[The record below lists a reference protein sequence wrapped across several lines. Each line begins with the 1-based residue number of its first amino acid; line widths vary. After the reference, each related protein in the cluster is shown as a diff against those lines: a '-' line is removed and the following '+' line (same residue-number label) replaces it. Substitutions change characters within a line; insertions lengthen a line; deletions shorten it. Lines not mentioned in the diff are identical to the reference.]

1 MKICTYCNS
10 QYDDS
15 EVVCRKCGNNLA
27 DAGVNQGYAPTGYNQ
42 APQNPQPQYQP
53 QVQAQPYQQAPQQP
67 YQAPVTPPAK
77 KGGIQWWHILLI
89 VLAVLI
95 IGGLIA
101 GIVAFYILGANV
113 SAPVEDVYEE
123 VEDEDE
129 DEEEVT
135 EDVAADEDEEPV
147 EAPTTAAP
155 VEYTVG
161 EFTDGIYSNEWA
173 NMWIDFTGWTE
184 GSAEDYSVYT
194 ADGKTD
200 CWLVALDYDSM
211 TQVVIL
217 AEPLYGLNNAYTETE
232 YLDIVLSQV
241 TPVYDAY
248 DLEYTV
254 FDYYSEEYAG
264 KTYECADIEI
274 SSTSSYIEYK
284 TVKIDNYMVSFIISN
299 NAGEWGSFYMP
310 YIYEY

>member
-53 QVQAQPYQQAPQQP
+53 QPQPYQQAPQQP

-101 GIVAFYILGANV
+101 GIVAV
-113 SAPVEDVYEE
+113 SVFGNKIDAPVEDVYEE

-147 EAPTTAAP
+147 EVPTTAAP

-161 EFTDGIYSNEWA
+161 ESVNGVYTNEWA
-173 NMWIDFTGWTE
+173 DLRIDFSGWTE

-200 CWLVALDYDSM
+200 CWLVAMDFDSM
-211 TQVVIL
+211 TQVVLL
-217 AEPLYGLNNAYTETE
+217 AEPLYGITAAYTEADYQE
-232 YLDIVLSQV
+232 IVISQL
-241 TPVYDAY
+241 TA
-248 DLEYTV
+248 V
-254 FDYYSEEYAG
+254 FDSYGYDYEVGYYTEADVAG
-264 KTYECADIEI
+264 KMYECALIDIA
-274 SSTSSYIEYK
+274 TTNVYMEYK
-284 TVKIDNYMVSFIISN
+284 TTKIDNYMVTFLISN
-299 NAGEWGSFYMP
+299 SKGEDPSLYMP
-310 YIYEY
+310 DIFEY

>member
-1 MKICTYCNS
+1 MKICTYCKA

-15 EVVCRKCGNNLA
+15 EVICRTCGNKLV
-27 DAGVNQGYAPTGYNQ
+27 DAGANQGYAPTGYDQ

-53 QVQAQPYQQAPQQP
+53 QPYQQAPQQP

-101 GIVAFYILGANV
+101 GIVAVGVIGN
-113 SAPVEDVYEE
+113 SDAPVEDVYEE
-123 VEDEDE
+123 VENVDDDEDDE
-129 DEEEVT
+129 IVTSDAVDTDDEEEVVDETTT
-135 EDVAADEDEEPV
+135 E
-147 EAPTTAAP
+147 AP

-161 EFTDGIYSNEWA
+161 EFVDGIYSNEWA

-241 TPVYDAY
+241 TPVYDSY

>member
-15 EVVCRKCGNNLA
+15 EIICRKCGNNLV
-27 DAGVNQGYAPTGYNQ
+27 DAGLNQGYAPAGYAQ

-53 QVQAQPYQQAPQQP
+53 PVQSQPYQQAPQQP

-101 GIVAFYILGANV
+101 GIVAVGVIGN
-113 SAPVEDVYEE
+113 SDAPVEDVYEE
-123 VEDEDE
+123 VEDVD
-129 DEEEVT
+129 DEEDVT
-135 EDVAADEDEEPV
+135 EEVAADEDEEPV
-147 EAPTTAAP
+147 EVPTTAAP

-161 EFTDGIYSNEWA
+161 ESVNGVYTNEWA
-173 NMWIDFTGWTE
+173 DLRIDFSGWTDGTAE
-184 GSAEDYSVYT
+184 EYSAYA

-200 CWLVALDYDSM
+200 CWLVAKDFDSL

-217 AEPLYGLNNAYTETE
+217 AEPLYGLTTAYTETE
-232 YLDIVLSQV
+232 YLDIVMSQI
-241 TPVYDAY
+241 TPVYDSY
-248 DLEYTV
+248 DLDYSIGEY
-254 FDYYSEEYAG
+254 YEEEIAG
-264 KTYECADIEI
+264 KTYECVYI
-274 SSTSSYIEYK
+274 SVTSTNTNIEYK
-284 TVKIDNYMVSFIISN
+284 TVKIDNYMVSFIITNS
-299 NAGEWGSFYMP
+299 AGDQGSVFLP
-310 YIYEY
+310 VISEY